1 MKGSATRRATVR
13 TLGTWRMRRCM
24 PGSLAD
30 EAGRLRSRPSP
41 AAAPPAREGCARI
54 PACTAGVWRS
64 LVSAL
69 VWGTRGRQFKSGHA
83 DQLFFPPC
91 LCSVRRD
98 VLREP
103 VQIALEGIHDD
114 AGLPDDVLGACLLY
128 TSPSPRD

>member
-13 TLGTWRMRRCM
+13 MLGTWRMRRCM
-24 PGSLAD
+24 PASV
-30 EAGRLRSRPSP
+30 
-41 AAAPPAREGCARI
+41 AACACARI
-54 PACTAGVWRS
+54 PACTVGVWRS

-83 DQLFFPPC
+83 DQLFLPPC